1 MDTLR
6 RERLVGG
13 LVEAYV
19 DWRESCTR
27 VDDAYRSWARDTDPR
42 DGVAYGLYMAALDAE
57 QQAADIY
64 AGLVRRACRLPW
76 SDDPPA
82 EALGGP
88 EAGFDWA

>member
-1 MDTLR
+1 MTLTR
-6 RERLVGG
+6 KRLVDK
-13 LVEAYV
+13 LIEAYV
-19 DWRESCTR
+19 DWREACIR
-27 VDDAYRSWARDTDPR
+27 VDDAYRSWASETGPP

-82 EALGGP
+82 EALRRP
-88 EAGFDWA
+88 AWGFDWP